1 MYRRRCL
8 KPVVFGKQEGRKEGR
23 KEGEEDYATRIVLF
37 AGRDNEIP
45 PLMAF
50 ASALHCTAA
59 AG

>member
-8 KPVVFGKQEGRKEGR
+8 KPVVFGKQEGRKEG
-23 KEGEEDYATRIVLF
+23 EEDDATRIVLF